1 MIVSLIGLYPNG
13 NYTVAI
19 LSDGTKV
26 RWCQK
31 DQLTPEYPES
41 IDLKICDRCDMGC
54 VMCHEGSSP
63 DGACADL
70 NVPVLDSL
78 RPYTELAIGGGNPL
92 EHPGLVEFL
101 KRMKAQ
107 RVICNMTVH
116 LHHFMESFGVLKSLS
131 EDGLIHGI
139 GVSVPGPLMP
149 DEIEA
154 IRAIHNT
161 VVHIIAG
168 VTRPGVISS
177 MENLGLR
184 LLILGFKEYGRGKEY
199 LHYKK
204 SVVGYKIDQL
214 RACLPFM
221 FNKFETISFDNLSIE
236 QLGLRDLVDEKTWNE
251 QYMGDDGQ
259 YTMYIDLVKREYAA
273 SSVSVRRPFTDE
285 KIEQLFAAVR
295 EEREKNGKQ
304 KDERH
309 D

>member
-1 MIVSLIGLYPNG
+1 MGLLGLYPNG
-13 NYTVAI
+13 NYTVAV
-19 LSDGTKV
+19 LSDGTKI

-41 IDLKICDRCDMGC
+41 VDLKICNRCNMGC
-54 VMCHEGSSP
+54 IMCHECSTP
-63 DGACADL
+63 DGECADL
-70 NVPVLDSL
+70 NAPVLDSL

-107 RVICNMTVH
+107 KLICNMTVH
-116 LHHFMESFGVLKSLS
+116 LTHFMENFGVLKSLTN
-131 EDGLIHGI
+131 DQLINGLGI
-139 GVSVPGPLMP
+139 SVPGPLMP

-154 IRAIHNT
+154 IKSFPNA

-168 VTRPGVISS
+168 MTRPGVISS
-177 MENLGLR
+177 MENMGLK
-184 LLILGFKEYGRGKEY
+184 LLILGYKEYGRGKEHF
-199 LHYKK
+199 HYKS
-204 SVVGYKIDQL
+204 SVIGHKIDQL

-221 FNKFETISFDNLSIE
+221 FGKFEAISFDNLAIE
-236 QLGLRDLVDEKTWNE
+236 QLRVRDLVDEKTWNE

-259 YTMYIDLVKREYAA
+259 FTMYIDLVKKEYAI
-273 SSVSVRRPFTDE
+273 SSVSQRHAFTNE
-285 KIEQLFAAVR
+285 NIEQLFAAVR